1 MIYLKIDVRESYCYP
16 VKNGDNWVKEAAHRA
31 RQRAGA
37 LCREKFNS
45 IAISTPCACAATAM
59 ESLRD
64 GLLGKQRRNRSA
76 QFDYLNL
83 LSFMF

>member
-1 MIYLKIDVRESYCYP
+1 MIYLKIDVRDSYRYP

-37 LCREKFNS
+37 YMREKFNS
-45 IAISTPCACAATAM
+45 IAISTVYAFVSMAV

-64 GLLGKQRRNRSA
+64 GLLGKQRRN
-76 QFDYLNL
+76 
-83 LSFMF
+83 

>member
-1 MIYLKIDVRESYCYP
+1 M
-16 VKNGDNWVKEAAHRA
+16 
-31 RQRAGA
+31 
-37 LCREKFNS
+37 
-45 IAISTPCACAATAM
+45 AISTVYAFVSMAV

-83 LSFMF
+83 LSFIF